1 MAMGAS
7 LLVLCVVLPLI
18 VVVIAGIVLGIW
30 MLSRGRA

>member
-18 VVVIAGIVLGIW
+18 LIVIAGIVLGVW
-30 MLSRGRA
+30 MLLRGRT